1 MIITLYTYL
10 YFVVDSFPKINKG
23 KESIIIVLYIL
34 VNGCDPGWT
43 ENPATG
49 KN

>member
-1 MIITLYTYL
+1 MNSLKGYY
-10 YFVVDSFPKINKG
+10 KILKG
-23 KESIIIVLYIL
+23 TIMFQLHTKKNIL